1 MLKAY
6 IKNNWFNNMAIIILT
21 IILAIISKNYTENVK
36 DLFDNL
42 ITLENLE
49 LFNRGFLAII
59 LLLTFMFF
67 IGFYND
73 YLRNKAYWRG
83 RNNLTIFFLDKIMK
97 KDYSYFVKNK
107 GAAINSDID
116 LLSVNTSDFYVS
128 MVRLLSKAI
137 EAVVFTLLISRIN
150 KIATIICIALLPL
163 IVLTNYKIKEKMDKV
178 INNLMKAGR
187 SCSLLT
193 FEGLSSVNNI
203 KAKRAESYFIN
214 KIIGKYKDI
223 HKYSTLNIYYV
234 YFFEIMINAI
244 KYICPALAM
253 LIFINTNYDAKL
265 GLGEVIALF
274 TLVPMVM
281 NAYDGVVRLLF
292 QYSVFK
298 PYLNKIKEI
307 LEYKEDKFEGV
318 EIDEFKELTTK
329 NLKMVYDNGQEVLIP
344 DLRIRSGE
352 KIMISGKSGIGKST
366 LFDIILGFKT
376 NFEGSIKINGIEL
389 KDINISSI
397 RKIFGVTFQNHEI
410 FPMTLKENIALKEK
424 VDENYEAIINLCNL
438 KGLAK
443 DKGNESLTSNT
454 LSGGEKS
461 RVGIAQN
468 LVNDPK
474 VILLDESFSNIDEVG
489 EREILKSVTKEY
501 WDKTVICISHRVES
515 RKYFNR
521 SISFEDGITYKMDN

>member
-1 MLKAY
+1 MLMLKVY
-6 IKNNWFNNMAIIILT
+6 LKNNWFNNIAIIVLT
-21 IILAIISKNYTENVK
+21 IILAVISKNYTKNVK
-36 DLFDNL
+36 VLFDKL
-42 ITLENLE
+42 ITLDNLD
-49 LFNRGFLAII
+49 LFNRGFLTII
-59 LLLTFMFF
+59 LLLIFMLF

-73 YLRNKAYWRG
+73 YLRDKAYWTG
-83 RNNLTIFFLDKIMK
+83 RNNLTIFFLEKIMK

-116 LLSVNTSDFYVS
+116 LLSINTSDFYVA

-137 EAVVFTLLISRIN
+137 EAIVFTLLISSIN

-163 IVLTNYKIKEKMDKV
+163 IALANYIIKEKMDKV

-187 SCSLLT
+187 SCSLLAL
-193 FEGLSSVNNI
+193 EGLSSVNNI
-203 KAKRAESYFIN
+203 KAKREENYFIN

-234 YFFEIMINAI
+234 YFFEIMINSI

-253 LIFINTNYDAKL
+253 LILININYDANL

-281 NAYDGVVRLLF
+281 NAYYGFIRLLF
-292 QYSVFK
+292 KYNVFK

-307 LEYKEDKFEGV
+307 LRYKEDKFEGV
-318 EIDEFKELTTK
+318 EIEEFNELTTK
-329 NLKMVYDNGQEVLIP
+329 NLKVIYENGQEVLIP
-344 DLRIRSGE
+344 DLMIRSGE

-376 NFEGSIKINGIEL
+376 NFEGSIKINGIDL
-389 KDINISSI
+389 RDINIGSI

-410 FPMTLKENIALKEK
+410 FPMTLKENIVLKEK

-438 KGLAK
+438 KSLIE
-443 DKGNESLTSNT
+443 DKKSEILTSNT
-454 LSGGEKS
+454 VSGGEKS

-468 LVNDPK
+468 LANNPK
-474 VILLDESFSNIDEVG
+474 VILLDESFSNIDEDG
-489 EREILKSVTKEY
+489 ESEILKGITKEC

-515 RKYFNR
+515 RRYFNR
-521 SISFEDGITYKMDN
+521 SISFDVEAIS